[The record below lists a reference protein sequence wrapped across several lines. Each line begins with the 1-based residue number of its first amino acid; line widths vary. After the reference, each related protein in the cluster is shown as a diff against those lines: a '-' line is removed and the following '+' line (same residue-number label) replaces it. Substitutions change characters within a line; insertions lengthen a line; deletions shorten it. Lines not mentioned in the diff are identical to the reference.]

1 MRLRKLIVAA
11 AALGWASAAVAQ
23 TDPCNMD
30 LNITDQDPAG
40 ANVRASPGGAILKA
54 VKAKDLWVQVHVTGA
69 APGPS
74 GGAWARIDK
83 ATLIGDET
91 DSPDKVLFKGVG
103 WVAFSELGVEEF
115 DTRTRIRTAS
125 SDKASVLLSLQGY
138 DDEHMPV
145 ADALLGCDGY
155 WLKVRVK
162 GVVGWTDVYCANRL
176 TTCG

>member
-1 MRLRKLIVAA
+1 MKLRQLILAAVAVGGA
-11 AALGWASAAVAQ
+11 NAAVAQ
-23 TDPCNMD
+23 TVRCDMD
-30 LNITDQDPAG
+30 LNIADQDPAG
-40 ANVRASPGGAILKA
+40 TNVRASPGGAVVKV
-54 VKAKDLWVQVHVTGA
+54 VKAKDLWVQAHVTGA

-74 GGAWARIDK
+74 GGAWARIDE

-103 WVAFSELGVEEF
+103 WVAFSKLGIEEF
-115 DTRTRIRTAS
+115 DTRARIRAAP

-145 ADALLGCDGY
+145 AEALLGCDGD

-162 GVVGWTDVYCANRL
+162 GVVGWTDNHCANRL